1 MSKVHIIAEIAT
13 NYFDSLYLAEQSIK
27 KAAEAGA
34 DSIKIQII
42 YSPETY
48 LDGQYEY
55 GKYKIDDVRQI
66 RKISYLSDENLL
78 KLKKIAK
85 KYKILLT
92 ATIYGKESLRK
103 ASLISPHYF
112 KVASGDINNKEL
124 LEMAIKKNKK
134 VIFSTGM
141 STEKDILRAINL
153 FKRKKYKNFVVMHCV
168 ADYPHQAKDS
178 QLGYITKLNKLN
190 VELGFSDH
198 TLTSSAAAVAVSMGV
213 KWVEKHFTL
222 SSNLGGLDAK
232 HSLDPDQL
240 KEYVNEIR
248 GIEQSLSITNRKIT
262 ENEKFTRKRARRGL
276 YFRNNIVKNK
286 KIERNDLLSVRPEN
300 KFDIWNIDKIL
311 NKKIKKKSKKNRIV
325 EAKNFL

>member
-42 YSPETY
+42 NSQETY

-78 KLKKIAK
+78 KLKKIAE

-92 ATIYGKESLRK
+92 ATIYGEESLRK
-103 ASLISPHYF
+103 ANLINPHYF

-124 LEMAIKKNKK
+124 LEMAIKKKK
-134 VIFSTGM
+134 KIIISTGM
-141 STEKDILRAINL
+141 SSERDILRAINL
-153 FKRKKYKNFVVMHCV
+153 FKKKKYKNFVVMHCV

-178 QLGYITKLNKLN
+178 QLGYIYKLNKLN
-190 VELGFSDH
+190 LELGFSDH

-240 KEYVNEIR
+240 KDYVNEIR
-248 GIEQSLSITNRKIT
+248 GIEKSLSLTNRQIT

-276 YFRNNIVKNK
+276 YFKNNIEKNK
-286 KIERNDLLSVRPEN
+286 KIERGDLLSVRPEN
-300 KFDIWNIDKIL
+300 NFDIWNIDKIL
-311 NKKIKKKSKKNRIV
+311 SKKTKKNSKKNKAV
-325 EAKNFL
+325 EVKNLK